1 MRVKTLI
8 VNFLIIIGLSSFAQS
23 FTLDTSFQT
32 FFDIRNQGF
41 ASINNVHEDSAN
53 GKLYLTGNFTSHNGG
68 KVYDGIVSYH
78 RDGSLNTH
86 FGAPGGGAGY
96 FNMVLRIS
104 KKYLYIARV
113 GVGGI
118 IDTNQIG
125 NYIYPNWRL
134 NALNTLNCGRGVPY
148 FFSDGSSLFAN
159 GKNGQGLPC
168 DIINPPDTFHG
179 RHIIKVDPQGNWDST
194 FTHDAN
200 DAPRGFVPYDSS
212 QILVY
217 GYSNRFQY
225 YDSVKVDG
233 LCRIDLNGNLD
244 TNFHSPLLDTIAI
257 SGGGPLLID
266 NNGKILLGGQFYL
279 KNGGG
284 QLYTLVRLN
293 QDGSVDSTFMNAAG
307 PQHSIASISSVY
319 SVAQTADGGYLVGG
333 LFTNY
338 QGFARSSIAKI
349 DSNGQVEPQYFTGQ
363 GPDSSNANGSGFA
376 QVYMIEKSKFG
387 GYYVGGD
394 FLKWDGQP
402 SQPIVRLHGL
412 STSVGLKESKEE
424 IEKVLVYP
432 NPFQES
438 LNIHIQDFNFQSDYH
453 YQIRDLKGR
462 LLKEDKITTAK
473 NSIRLSSLSKGS
485 YLFVIIKNGQP
496 TFRQLIVRQ

>member
-8 VNFLIIIGLSSFAQS
+8 VSFLILTGLSSIAQS
-23 FTLDTSFQT
+23 FTLDSSFQPY
-32 FFDIRNQGF
+32 FNIRSQGF
-41 ASINNVHEDSAN
+41 VSVSSLLELPSSKIIFV
-53 GKLYLTGNFTSHNGG
+53 GNFSIGLPTGQVANSITSVKRNGSRNLFFNHQ
-68 KVYDGIVSYH
+68 V
-78 RDGSLNTH
+78 GS
-86 FGAPGGGAGY
+86 GG
-96 FNMVLRIS
+96 NIS
-104 KKYLYIARV
+104 WISDSVFV
-113 GVGGI
+113 GSQGGHLL
-118 IDTNQIG
+118 IDTNG
-125 NYIYPNWRL
+125 NNFSPSWRL
-134 NALNTLNCGRGVPY
+134 NYLNTVSCRTGIPY
-148 FFSDGSSLFAN
+148 FFFDGSSLFAN
-159 GKNGQGLPC
+159 RKNGQGLPC
-168 DIINPPDTFHG
+168 DIINSPDTFPG
-179 RHIIKVDPQGNWDST
+179 RHIVKVDPQGNWDST
-194 FTHDAN
+194 FNHDAN

-217 GYSNRFQY
+217 GYSNRFHY

-244 TNFHSPLLDTIAI
+244 TSFHSHLLDTVVP

-279 KNGGG
+279 KNAGG

-293 QDGSVDSTFMNAAG
+293 QDGSLDTTFMNASG

-319 SVAQTADGGYLVGG
+319 SVAQTSDGGYLVGG

-338 QGFARSSIAKI
+338 QGLARNSIAKI
-349 DSNGQVEPQYFTGQ
+349 DSNGQVEPQYFTGL

-412 STSVGLKESKEE
+412 TTSVGLNETKQEK
-424 IEKVLVYP
+424 EKVLVFP

-438 LNIHIQDFNFQSDYH
+438 INIRIQDFNFQADYH
-453 YQIRDLKGR
+453 YQIQDLKGR
-462 LLKEDKITTAK
+462 LLKSNIIKEADNNIQ
-473 NSIRLSSLSKGS
+473 LSSLSKGT
-485 YLFVIIKNGQP
+485 YLIVIFENGQP
-496 TFRQLIVRQ
+496 TSRQLILRQ